1 MRLEKKGGST
11 MQKSTD
17 FHFGIDDKVVG
28 ILYLSVLK
36 NVLEADGFELRGYS
50 GSLSDFNDYRKR
62 VSPKT
67 LYNTLTQS
75 LAGVPDGIG
84 FKFGKQLNL
93 VAADTV
99 GQLIM
104 SSATLLQALKS
115 VQYYHLLLSISLNF
129 ESEIKGSDAVVRFD
143 RLYHRKLPLTLQW
156 FATESLLSCCQHQAR
171 WLTGE
176 SLTFQRVCLPYSRP
190 AHSELYDVNLKC
202 DVEFEAPCHEV
213 SFQKD
218 VLDLPILTANEQV
231 RVIKSQH
238 CEAALKRW
246 ERRFSINA
254 RVNTILAKTYPNF
267 PTLEVIAQQL
277 HTSRSC
283 LYRKLQ
289 MNQTSYQCLINEFK
303 KNKSIC
309 LLRGTLLTINEIA
322 EKLGFSD
329 ASSFRRAFK
338 SWTGVQPSSIR
349 EERRNNRTRLFV
361 ENEQTIKSMQ
371 G

>member
-1 MRLEKKGGST
+1 
-11 MQKSTD
+11 MQKSAE
-17 FHFGIDDKVVG
+17 FYFGIDDEVVG
-28 ILYLSVLK
+28 VLYLSVLK
-36 NVLEADGFELRGYS
+36 NVLEAEGFKLCGYA
-50 GSLSDFNDYRKR
+50 GSVSDLNDYRKR
-62 VSPKT
+62 ISPKAFYT
-67 LYNTLTQS
+67 VLTQS
-75 LAGVPDGIG
+75 LEGVPGGLG
-84 FKFGKQLNL
+84 FKFGEQLNL

-104 SSATLLQALKS
+104 SSATLMHALNS

-129 ESEIKGSDAVVRFD
+129 ESEIKGSEAVLRFE
-143 RLYHRKLPLTLQW
+143 RLYHRKLPLPLQW
-156 FATESLLSCCQHQAR
+156 FATEALLSCCHHQAC

-176 SLTFQRVCLPYSRP
+176 TLTFQRVCIPYSRP
-190 AHSELYDVNLKC
+190 PHSELYEANLQC
-202 DVEFEAPCHEV
+202 NVEFDAPCHEV
-213 SFQKD
+213 SFKKE
-218 VLDLPILTANEQV
+218 VLNLPILTANEQV
-231 RVIKSQH
+231 RRIKAQH
-238 CEAALKRW
+238 CQAALRRW

-254 RVNTILAKTYPNF
+254 RVNTILARTYPNF
-267 PTLEVIAQQL
+267 PALEMIAQQL

-338 SWTGVQPSSIR
+338 GWTGVQPSSIR
-349 EERRNNRTRLFV
+349 KERRYKGAKLFV
-361 ENEQTIKSMQ
+361 ESEQSIKSMQ

>member
-1 MRLEKKGGST
+1 M
-11 MQKSTD
+11 MQKSAD
-17 FHFGIDDKVVG
+17 FHFGIDDEVVG

-36 NVLEADGFELRGYS
+36 NVLEAEGFKLRGYS
-50 GSLSDFNDYRKR
+50 GSLSDLNDYRKR
-62 VSPKT
+62 ISPKT
-67 LYNTLTQS
+67 FYTVLTQS
-75 LAGVPDGIG
+75 LEGLPGGIG

-104 SSATLLQALKS
+104 SSKTLKQALKC

-129 ESEIKGSDAVVRFD
+129 DSEIKGPDVVVRFD
-143 RLYHRKLPLTLQW
+143 RLYHRKLPLVLQW
-156 FATESLLSCCQHQAR
+156 FATEALLSCCHHQAR

-176 SLTFQRVCLPYSRP
+176 PLSFQKVCLPYSRP
-190 AHSELYDVNLKC
+190 SHSDLYGVNLMC
-202 DVEFEAPCHEV
+202 EVAFEAPYHEV
-213 SFQKD
+213 SFKKE

-231 RVIKSQH
+231 RKIKKQH
-238 CEAALKRW
+238 CQAALRRW

-338 SWTGVQPSSIR
+338 SWTGVQPSSVR
-349 EERRNNRTRLFV
+349 EERRNH
-361 ENEQTIKSMQ
+361 
-371 G
+371 GA

>member
-1 MRLEKKGGST
+1 

-17 FHFGIDDKVVG
+17 FNFGLDDEVVG

-36 NVLEADGFELRGYS
+36 NVLEAEGFTLRGYR
-50 GSLSDFNDYRKR
+50 GSPNDFNDYRKKI
-62 VSPKT
+62 SPKT
-67 LYNTLTQS
+67 LYNTLVES
-75 LAGVPDGIG
+75 LKDVPDGIG
-84 FKFGKQLNL
+84 FKYGKQLNL

-104 SSATLLQALKS
+104 SSATLMQALKS
-115 VQYYHLLLSISLNF
+115 VQYYHTLLSISLNF
-129 ESEIKGSDAVVRFD
+129 EANMNGPDAVVRFNQ
-143 RLYHRKLPLTLQW
+143 LYHRELPLILQW
-156 FATESLLSCCQHQAR
+156 FATEALLSCCQHQAR

-176 SLTFQRVCLPYSRP
+176 PLSFQRVCIPYSRP
-190 AHSELYDVNLKC
+190 LHSALYDDNLRC
-202 DVEFEAPCHEV
+202 TVEFRAPYHEI
-213 SFQKD
+213 SFRKET
-218 VLDLPILTANEQV
+218 LSLPILTANEQL

-238 CEAALKRW
+238 CQDALKRR
-246 ERRFSINA
+246 ERHFSINVK
-254 RVNTILAKTYPNF
+254 VNTILAKTYPDF
-267 PTLEVIAQQL
+267 PTLAVIAQQL

-309 LLRGTLLTINEIA
+309 LLRETLFTINEIA

-338 SWTGVQPSSIR
+338 SWTGVQPSSVR
-349 EERRNNRTRLFV
+349 EERRNH
-361 ENEQTIKSMQ
+361 
-371 G
+371 GA

>member
-1 MRLEKKGGST
+1 

-17 FHFGIDDKVVG
+17 FHFGIDDDVVG
-28 ILYLSVLK
+28 ILYISVLK
-36 NVLEADGFELRGYS
+36 NVLEAEGFKLRGYS
-50 GSLSDFNDYRKR
+50 GNLSDLNDYRKR

-75 LAGVPDGIG
+75 LEGVPGGLG
-84 FKFGKQLNL
+84 FKFGQQLNL

-104 SSATLLQALKS
+104 SSATLMQAFKS
-115 VQYYHLLLSISLNF
+115 VKYYHLLLSISLNF
-129 ESEIKGSDAVVRFD
+129 ESEIRGSDAVIRFE
-143 RLYHRKLPLTLQW
+143 RLYHRSLPLTLQW

-176 SLTFQRVCLPYSRP
+176 PLAFQQVCLPYSRP
-190 AHSELYDVNLKC
+190 AHSELYDDNLKC
-202 DVEFEAPCHEV
+202 EVEFEAACHEV
-213 SFQKD
+213 SIRKD
-218 VLDLPILTANEQV
+218 ILALPILTANEQV
-231 RVIKSQH
+231 RKIKSQH
-238 CEAALKRW
+238 CQVALNRW

-254 RVNTILAKTYPNF
+254 RVNAILAKTYPNF
-267 PTLEVIAQQL
+267 PTLTEVAQQL
-277 HTSRSC
+277 HTSSSC
-283 LYRKLQ
+283 LYRKLK

-303 KNKSIC
+303 KDKSIS
-309 LLRGTLLTINEIA
+309 LLRETLLTINEIA

-349 EERRNNRTRLFV
+349 EERRAKVLN
-361 ENEQTIKSMQ
+361 
-371 G
+371 

>member
-1 MRLEKKGGST
+1 

-17 FHFGIDDKVVG
+17 FHFGIDDEVVG
-28 ILYLSVLK
+28 VLYLSVLK
-36 NVLEADGFELRGYS
+36 NVLETEGFKLRGYS
-50 GSLSDFNDYRKR
+50 GSLSDLSDYRKR
-62 VSPKT
+62 VTPRN
-67 LYNTLTQS
+67 LYNALTQS
-75 LAGVPDGIG
+75 LDGVPHGIG

-104 SSATLLQALKS
+104 SSATLMQALKS

-129 ESEIKGSDAVVRFD
+129 ESEIKGHDAVIRFD
-143 RLYHRKLPLTLQW
+143 RLYHRSLPLTLQW
-156 FATESLLSCCQHQAR
+156 FATEALLSCCQHQAR

-176 SLTFQRVCLPYSRP
+176 SLSFQRICLPYSKP
-190 AHSELYDVNLKC
+190 AHSKLYDVNLSC
-202 DVEFEAPCHEV
+202 DVEFEAPYHEV
-213 SFQKD
+213 SFKKN

-231 RVIKSQH
+231 RIIKSQH
-238 CEAALKRW
+238 CHAALKRC

-267 PTLEVIAQQL
+267 PTLAELAKQL

-303 KNKSIC
+303 KNKSMC
-309 LLRGTLLTINEIA
+309 LLRGTLLTISEIA

-349 EERRNNRTRLFV
+349 EERRRKGTKLFV
-361 ENEQTIKSMQ
+361 AREQTIEPMQ